1 MSDIFDSSPFEC
13 PICLE
18 FYSPESPPV
27 TFPCGHGCCMAHSR
41 ITKCFACGSPVDFL
55 KLKPSYALRDATTQY
70 LKLLHAYESLMMP
83 NQTTSKSSPDIDM
96 LGETISTTRPSYDSL
111 RFLESEKLSFDWN
124 AFGSH
129 SPLDEFR
136 VQSYDSLRFL
146 ESEKLSF
153 DWNAFGSHTLLDE
166 FRVQSIQDSER
177 SIDYKI
183 NGIDRSTGLNIHSP
197 SSARSTSVERRDT
210 PQDKSSGPASEKKLS
225 VEELLQLFGDPS
237 RK

>member
-41 ITKCFACGSPVDFL
+41 ITKCFACGSPVDFR
-55 KLKPSYALRDATTQY
+55 KLKPSYALRDASTQY
-70 LKLLHAYESLMMP
+70 LQLLHAYESLMMP
-83 NQTTSKSSPDIDM
+83 NKTTSKSSPDVDM
-96 LGETISTTRPSYDSL
+96 LGETISTTRPS
-111 RFLESEKLSFDWN
+111 FE
-124 AFGSH
+124 
-129 SPLDEFR
+129 
-136 VQSYDSLRFL
+136 SLRFL

-166 FRVQSIQDSER
+166 FKVQSIQDSAR
-177 SIDYKI
+177 SDSIDYKM
-183 NGIDRSTGLNIHSP
+183 NGIDRSAGLDVHSP
-197 SSARSTSVERRDT
+197 QSARSTSVQRRDT
-210 PQDKSSGPASEKKLS
+210 PLDKSSGPASEKKLS
-225 VEELLQLFGDPS
+225 VEELLQLFGDPC